1 MTRREIA
8 IAIGAF
14 LGVLLLVAMLFVTI
28 LGVLGEG
35 LMGGLMRDTSGVMFF
50 VMVSFPLLA
59 FAVLAGLGWW
69 IARREG
75 G

>member
-8 IAIGAF
+8 IAVGTF

-35 LMGGLMRDTSGVMFF
+35 LMGGLMRDASGVMFF

-59 FAVLAGLGWW
+59 FAVLAALGWW

>member
-8 IAIGAF
+8 IAVGTF

-59 FAVLAGLGWW
+59 FGALAVLGWW